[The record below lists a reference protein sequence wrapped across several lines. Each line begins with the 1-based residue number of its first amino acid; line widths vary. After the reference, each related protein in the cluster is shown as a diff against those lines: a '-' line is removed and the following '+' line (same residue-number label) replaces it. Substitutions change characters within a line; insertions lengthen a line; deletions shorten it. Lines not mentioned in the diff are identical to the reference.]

1 MLAYGVMLAVVL
13 TRVGLLQFKWSAIW
27 DFADDFKLNNSY
39 GKTVL
44 RDMRSDKTKAQEVTK
59 MSFILSLVFGPF
71 FIMIIIMTC
80 LVAVMFGLTR
90 DPFGM
95 PLQRDFL
102 ETQRDQDADFACS
115 SPIGYFGTI
124 SGVSA
129 NILKEGYVFMFV
141 GANNSASR
149 IVGQ

>member
-95 PLQRDFL
+95 PLLDSHGLRLDGVHRCVAGFCGRKVSW
-102 ETQRDQDADFACS
+102 EHCHICTYPAH
-115 SPIGYFGTI
+115 SPSWCY
-124 SGVSA
+124 
-129 NILKEGYVFMFV
+129 
-141 GANNSASR
+141 
-149 IVGQ
+149 IV